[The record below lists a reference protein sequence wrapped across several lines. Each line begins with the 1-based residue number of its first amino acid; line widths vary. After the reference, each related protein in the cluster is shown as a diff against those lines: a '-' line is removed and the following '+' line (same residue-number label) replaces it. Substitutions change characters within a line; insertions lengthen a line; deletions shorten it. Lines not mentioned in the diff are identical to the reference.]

1 MNAVSLFSGIGGLDL
16 GFERAG
22 FQTVAQ
28 AEIDPKCLSLLAHR
42 WPDVHRFTD
51 VKDVTRDSL
60 ASFGPITLIHGG
72 FPCQDL
78 SIAGRRAGL
87 DGAKSG
93 LWREF
98 HRILGDV
105 RPEWVVVE
113 NVPGLLSSKEGEDF
127 ATLTGSLLDLGYGV
141 AWRVLDAQFFGVPQR
156 RRRVLIVGH
165 LGNAERAGRVLALG
179 EGEGGATGQSQTPW
193 PRLTGRAGYGVG
205 GTTGH
210 SIAKPL
216 AAKAQGYRNDLD
228 NDTYVV
234 APTLTARYGKGARV
248 DADDALIVQNYDAPI
263 VAPVDLANITNAL
276 NATRVEYGAPANTL
290 HQGGQSAVVV
300 AFAQNQQGHIY
311 TSPYVGAISTN
322 SNASGRGTAKVLQ
335 NHGVRRL
342 MPVECERLQG
352 FPDGWTVD
360 FAKTVRYRMLGN
372 AVAVP
377 VAAWVADRLAEEI
390 VRG

>member
-179 EGEGGATGQSQTPW
+179 EGDGWDTTSGQTPGQDTAAR
-193 PRLTGRAGYGVG
+193 PVAGVG
-205 GTTGH
+205 AIGLY

-216 AAKAQGYRNDLD
+216 SAPKGRGYANDVD
-228 NDTYVV
+228 FGAFVV
-234 APTLTARYGKGARV
+234 APTLTARYGKGV
-248 DADDALIVQNYDAPI
+248 PSDADDAPI

-352 FPDGWTVD
+352 FPDGWTAD
-360 FAKTVRYRMLGN
+360 FTNTHRYRMLGN